1 MARSTHAGGDAAAG
15 TDAPLSADVLVVGGG
30 PAGTWAA
37 IKAAQAGADVVL
49 ADKGRCGSSG
59 ATASVG
65 TGIWY
70 VEDEPELREAAMA
83 SREALGGHLA
93 ERDWMA
99 RVLDGTHARMDELAR
114 VQRYPFPVDA
124 HGRQIC
130 DDLQGPEYMRRQ
142 RTRVQRLGVRILD
155 HTPALDE
162 LTTTGLLG
170 GYRRE
175 LGWGHGRAL
184 GARMAIGPEFPD

>member
-1 MARSTHAGGDAAAG
+1 MARFKHAGEDAAAG
-15 TDAPLSADVLVVGGG
+15 NHALLSADVLVVGGG

-37 IKAAQAGADVVL
+37 IKAAQVGADVVL

-93 ERDWMA
+93 DRNWSVWRLWYALLKTGRHDPDESRGSRPDLWGYLATPHALHWRRRLACRDWC
-99 RVLDGTHARMDELAR
+99 R
-114 VQRYPFPVDA
+114 
-124 HGRQIC
+124 C
-130 DDLQGPEYMRRQ
+130 
-142 RTRVQRLGVRILD
+142 
-155 HTPALDE
+155 
-162 LTTTGLLG
+162 
-170 GYRRE
+170 
-175 LGWGHGRAL
+175 
-184 GARMAIGPEFPD
+184 

>member
-1 MARSTHAGGDAAAG
+1 MILNKEGDPAAVAGR
-15 TDAPLSADVLVVGGG
+15 APLSADVLVVGGG

-49 ADKGRCGSSG
+49 VDKGRCGSSG

-70 VEDEPELREAAMA
+70 VEDEPGLREAAMA

-93 ERDWMA
+93 DRDWMA
-99 RVLDGTHARMDELAR
+99 RVLDRTYARMDELAR

-124 HGRQIC
+124 RGRQIR

-142 RTRVQRLGVRILD
+142 PAMSGSPVMTARLASPGC
-155 HTPALDE
+155 TPPATL
-162 LTTTGLLG
+162 
-170 GYRRE
+170 RP
-175 LGWGHGRAL
+175 AN
-184 GARMAIGPEFPD
+184 